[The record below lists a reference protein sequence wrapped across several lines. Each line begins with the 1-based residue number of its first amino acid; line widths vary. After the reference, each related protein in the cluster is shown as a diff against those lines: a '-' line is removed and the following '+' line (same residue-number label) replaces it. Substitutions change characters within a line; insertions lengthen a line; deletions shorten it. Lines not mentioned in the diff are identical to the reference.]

1 MNRNALSSIK
11 GVVGSNGKKM
21 PNTPNPNDTMP
32 NITNKALIAGLF
44 AFLALFNSKL
54 VPVKTYAMQR

>member
-54 VPVKTYAMQR
+54 VPV